1 MPRYLLF
8 FIALALAPGIA
19 PAQSTGGER
28 WFKVELL
35 VFSNRFASSVS
46 EQWEAT
52 PALEYPDAFR
62 FLIDTDL
69 VAANREKNR
78 GESVVNE
85 FGRQIITLPGGPAVD
100 CFGRPLAQPAASP
113 AEAAETGT
121 LPLTPTPFVLLPAT
135 ERTLGGKA
143 AYMQRSGRYRTL
155 FHEAW
160 YQPFRDESNSLP
172 VIIDRSGDTEDWPR
186 LQGSVKFFLSRY
198 LHIQTN
204 LWLNTAGE
212 YLPGTWQMPAPPFGP
227 PQLIL
232 EDPMAAQDCGPGP
245 ADDKPASRPST
256 GFYAPGTSP
265 SQSSDPYGLPMD
277 PNAPDFDAG
286 PRYPFRH
293 AVLMQ
298 QKRRMRST
306 EVHYLD
312 HPLLGEVV
320 TITPVTEEEL
330 EARAR
335 SEAGLPIDAQT
346 GPAS

>member
-1 MPRYLLF
+1 MPKYLLSV
-8 FIALALAPGIA
+8 IALALAPGIA
-19 PAQSTGGER
+19 LGQSTQGER

-35 VFSNRFASSVS
+35 VFSNQVASSAS

-52 PALEYPDAFR
+52 PTLEYPDAFR
-62 FLIDTDL
+62 FLIDPDL
-69 VAANREKNR
+69 VEANHKKNP
-78 GESVVNE
+78 GDSVVDE

-100 CFGRPLAQPAASP
+100 CFGRPLTQPADSA
-113 AEAAETGT
+113 AEAAATEP
-121 LPLTPTPFVLLPAT
+121 LPLTPTPFVLLPAS
-135 ERTLGGKA
+135 ERTLYGKA

-160 YQPFRDESNSLP
+160 YQPFRDENNALP
-172 VIIDRSGDTEDWPR
+172 LIIDRSGDTEDWPR

-204 LWLNTAGE
+204 LWLNTAGQ

-227 PQLIL
+227 PGLIL
-232 EDPMAAQDCGPGP
+232 EDPMAPQDCGPGP
-245 ADDKPASRPST
+245 ADDKPAERPTT

-265 SQSSDPYGLPMD
+265 SRSSDPYGLPQD
-277 PNAPDFDAG
+277 PNAPGVDTG

-312 HPLLGEVV
+312 HPLLGVVV
-320 TITPVTEEEL
+320 TITPVTGEEL

-335 SEAGLPIDAQT
+335 SETGLPVAAPP